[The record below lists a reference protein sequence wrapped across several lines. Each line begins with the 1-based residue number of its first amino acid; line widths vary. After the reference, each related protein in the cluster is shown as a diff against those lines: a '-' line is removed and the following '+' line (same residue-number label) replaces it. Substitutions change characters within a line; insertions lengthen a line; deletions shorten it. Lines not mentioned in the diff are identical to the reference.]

1 MNLPELTEP
10 LFQYVCRLNRVAR
23 KGATIEYET
32 VRTEVRDIFA
42 NLAEKSKA
50 DHRLAEQYSQVEL
63 PLTFFI
69 DSVISESRLHFA
81 AEWHANRLAFE
92 RQELAGDERFYDL
105 LEETLADRSEE
116 ASERLVIFYT
126 CLGLGFSGWFA
137 GQPDVVR
144 RKMMEIMPRVRS
156 YIDTDDSA
164 RICPDAY
171 EHTNT
176 ANLPLPVGTRLLG
189 IAIVFIGLI
198 LVVVVANVWLFK
210 TSSADLYRSLEDVAK
225 HDPAPTKDQ
234 R

>member
-1 MNLPELTEP
+1 
-10 LFQYVCRLNRVAR
+10 
-23 KGATIEYET
+23 
-32 VRTEVRDIFA
+32 
-42 NLAEKSKA
+42 
-50 DHRLAEQYSQVEL
+50 
-63 PLTFFI
+63 
-69 DSVISESRLHFA
+69 
-81 AEWHANRLAFE
+81 
-92 RQELAGDERFYDL
+92 
-105 LEETLADRSEE
+105 
-116 ASERLVIFYT
+116 
-126 CLGLGFSGWFA
+126 
-137 GQPDVVR
+137 
-144 RKMMEIMPRVRS
+144 MEIMPRVRS